1 MDMVW
6 GQRKGLAEVL
16 NKLRYTNC
24 NYLAISVSENIK
36 SFSESIFA
44 CSYNDIEVSIEFARL
59 NLLEELCLFSNA
71 THLFLTA
78 TATDTSIENLGKIL
92 QYLNLVKRKKG
103 TFPCDYS

>member
-36 SFSESIFA
+36 SFSESIFVV
-44 CSYNDIEVSIEFARL
+44 IMTLRQVS
-59 NLLEELCLFSNA
+59 NLL
-71 THLFLTA
+71 
-78 TATDTSIENLGKIL
+78 G
-92 QYLNLVKRKKG
+92 
-103 TFPCDYS
+103 